1 MASQIDDIADRLAQD
16 TIRSAQDLGDDNL
29 ITEIARVI
37 GASST
42 TLQEAFM
49 TAIRVRLSEQR
60 ARNALAERIAKG
72 PAAGPRKDIGP
83 GKILDIAD
91 GDGGGH

>member
-1 MASQIDDIADRLAQD
+1 MATIMEEIADQLAQEV
-16 TIRSAQDLGDDNL
+16 IGAAQQLGDDNL
-29 ITEIARVI
+29 ITEIGRVI

-60 ARNALAERIAKG
+60 ARNALAERLAKG
-72 PAAGPRKDIGP
+72 PADGPRKEIGATR
-83 GKILDIAD
+83 ILDIPES
-91 GDGGGH
+91 GGH

>member
-1 MASQIDDIADRLAQD
+1 MSSIMEGIADDLAQEV
-16 TIRSAQDLGDDNL
+16 IAAAQELGDDNL

-60 ARNALAERIAKG
+60 ARKALEERIAKG
-72 PAAGPRKDIGP
+72 PAAGPKKEIGA
-83 GKILDIAD
+83 GKILDLPEA
-91 GDGGGH
+91 GGGH

>member
-1 MASQIDDIADRLAQD
+1 MSSIMEEIADHLAQEV
-16 TIRSAQDLGDDNL
+16 IEGAQALGDDNL

-60 ARNALAERIAKG
+60 ARKALEERLAKG
-72 PAAGPRKDIGP
+72 PAAGPKKAIGT
-83 GKILDIAD
+83 GKILDLPD
-91 GDGGGH
+91 EGGGH

>member
-1 MASQIDDIADRLAQD
+1 MAALMDEIADQLAQEV
-16 TIRSAQDLGDDNL
+16 IGAAQELGDDNL
-29 ITEIARVI
+29 ITEIGRVI

-60 ARNALAERIAKG
+60 ARRALAERLAKG
-72 PAAGPRKDIGP
+72 PAEGPRKEIGTT
-83 GKILDIAD
+83 KILDIAED
-91 GDGGGH
+91 SGGH